1 VAKPSVTEEQP
12 MDESTSPDGNW
23 VAIVSGAVFGSLA
36 FYLLLT
42 PRGRQL
48 CDSFVRV
55 LDECSTECR
64 RLSYTVS
71 RAQLAAATAWHALD
85 DVSPGEV

>member
-1 VAKPSVTEEQP
+1 
-12 MDESTSPDGNW
+12 MDESTNHNGNW

-42 PRGRQL
+42 PKGRQL

-85 DVSPGEV
+85 DDSPGDRVGTA